1 MEELVVKDSE
11 PIVLEGMINDQ
22 LIESKEKEIDILH
35 NSVIIPK
42 ATMDLFLKEK
52 NFAKIYGLYCFY
64 YYTARWQKTNQV
76 WAVKSFVMKG
86 MKIGKKAFEKAH
98 KRLEELGLVKRFARK
113 DENGKIKNWYV
124 KVNYILKRTTIK
136 SVIDQEDKKVPVVQG
151 DQNVPVDLD
160 ATNALSTNSLNALSN
175 SKYKAKNS
183 IETIEEI
190 YGHFKSKIQPG
201 SRICPKARIKARL
214 KKFSKEE
221 IILAIDKFK
230 TDVWRMANNA
240 RLGADWFFR
249 SDQQIEKF
257 LLLEASLTP
266 TGVNTGRTPGVF
278 IQKEPIKWEKV
289 ELDINGNKIN

>member
-1 MEELVVKDSE
+1 MKELVVKDSE

-42 ATMDLFLKEK
+42 ATMDIFLKEK
-52 NFAKIYGLYCFY
+52 NFSKVYGLYCFY

-86 MKIGKKAFEKAH
+86 MKIGKRSFEKAH

-136 SVIDQEDKKVPVVQG
+136 SVLDQG
-151 DQNVPVDLD
+151 DQMTLMVQRGQNVPVDLD
-160 ATNALSTNSLNALSN
+160 DPNTLSNGSLNTLSN
-175 SKYKAKNS
+175 SKDKVKDS
-183 IETIEEI
+183 IEVIEEI
-190 YGHFKSKIQPG
+190 YGHFKTKIQPG
-201 SRICPKARIKARL
+201 SRICPKSRIKARL
-214 KKFSKEE
+214 NKFSKEE
-221 IILAIDKFK
+221 IILAIDKFRA
-230 TDVWRMANNA
+230 DDWRMANNA
-240 RLGADWFFR
+240 RLGAEWFFR

-257 LLLEASLTP
+257 LLLEKSP
-266 TGVNTGRTPGVF
+266 PSTGVNTGKTSGVF
-278 IQKEPIKWEKV
+278 IQEEPIKWEKV